1 MPWSTKGEP
10 GEYVKGIW
18 GEVQGKLPK
27 LRLRVHQ
34 IAEEGDKEVKIA
46 TAQSREVR
54 DKAYYYIILTPL
66 KKKASFPVMSPVSS
80 ITTNTHIL
88 AVDSKFSFAVS
99 LKSWVAILFPSG
111 VKHGGKCVTKG
122 PGFSHV

>member
-1 MPWSTKGEP
+1 M
-10 GEYVKGIW
+10 
-18 GEVQGKLPK
+18 
-27 LRLRVHQ
+27 RLRVHQ